1 MSAKVKDS
9 IKVQS
14 KFGEYSVELKGNIIC
29 LDGKG
34 IVTTALFRHYHEDVK
49 KLAIPLGGQPWGFLI
64 FVEGV
69 GILTPDAEQALI
81 ESVRVRKQYGMKA
94 CAFVITNADIPA
106 LVKSQFERVY
116 AAANLACYF
125 SDSEEDAL
133 TWLATLGCC
142 FETD

>member
-1 MSAKVKDS
+1 MSAKIKDP

-14 KFGEYSVELKGNIIC
+14 KFGEYSVELKGNIIR

-34 IVTTALFRHYHEDVK
+34 VVTKALFQHYHEDVK
-49 KLAIPLGGQPWGFLI
+49 KLALPLGGQPWGFLI
-64 FVEGV
+64 FVQGV

-81 ESVRVRKQYGMKA
+81 ESVRLRKQYGMQG
-94 CAFVITNADIPA
+94 CAFVTNNADIPA

-116 AAANLACYF
+116 ATANLACYF
-125 SDSEEDAL
+125 SDSESDAL
-133 TWLATLGCC
+133 AWLATLGCF

>member
-1 MSAKVKDS
+1 MSAKIKDP

-14 KFGEYSVELKGNIIC
+14 KFGEYSVELKGNIIR

-34 IVTTALFRHYHEDVK
+34 VVTKALFQHYHEDVK
-49 KLAIPLGGQPWGFLI
+49 KLALPLGGQPWGFLI
-64 FVEGV
+64 FVQGV

-81 ESVRVRKQYGMKA
+81 ESVQLRKQYGMQG
-94 CAFVITNADIPA
+94 CAFVTNQADIPA

-125 SDSEEDAL
+125 SDSESDAL
-133 TWLATLGCC
+133 AWLAALGCSLDN
-142 FETD
+142 E